1 MAYRFKAD
9 RNLSRQFRDFGIGMK
24 SNPNTEDFSVVK
36 NENAIKQS
44 MKNLLLTQFGER
56 PFQPNTGSRVRSMLF
71 ENFDIFMIEGLN
83 DEIRNTL
90 KRLEP
95 RVIVNDVRCNVDNDN
110 ELQVEIDTIGDRQEQ
125 FQFEIDELDD
135 ETDDIYDN
143 QIP

>member
-1 MAYRFKAD
+1 
-9 RNLSRQFRDFGIGMK
+9 MK

-110 ELQVEIDTIGDRQEQ
+110 ELQVEIDYTIIGEQ
-125 FQFEIDELDD
+125 LVQTIDFLLEKA
-135 ETDDIYDN
+135 
-143 QIP
+143 

>member
-56 PFQPNTGSRVRSMLF
+56 PFQPTTGSRVRSMLF

-110 ELQVEIDTIGDRQEQ
+110 ELQVEIDYTIIGEQ
-125 FQFEIDELDD
+125 LVQTIDFLLEKA
-135 ETDDIYDN
+135 
-143 QIP
+143 

>member
-9 RNLSRQFRDFGIGMK
+9 RNLSRQFRDLGIGMK

-44 MKNLLLTQFGER
+44 MKNLLLTEFGER
-56 PFQPNTGSRVRSMLF
+56 PFQPTTGSRVRSMLF

-110 ELQVEIDTIGDRQEQ
+110 ELQVEIDYTIIGEQLVQTIGFLLEKS
-125 FQFEIDELDD
+125 
-135 ETDDIYDN
+135 
-143 QIP
+143 

>member
-110 ELQVEIDTIGDRQEQ
+110 ELQVEIDYTIIGEQ
-125 FQFEIDELDD
+125 LVQTIDFLLEKA
-135 ETDDIYDN
+135 
-143 QIP
+143 

>member
-1 MAYRFKAD
+1 VAYRFKAD

-110 ELQVEIDTIGDRQEQ
+110 ELQVEIDYTIIGEQ
-125 FQFEIDELDD
+125 LVQTIDFLLEKA
-135 ETDDIYDN
+135 
-143 QIP
+143 

>member
-110 ELQVEIDTIGDRQEQ
+110 ELQVEIDYTIIGEQ
-125 FQFEIDELDD
+125 LVQIIDFLLEKA
-135 ETDDIYDN
+135 
-143 QIP
+143 

>member
-1 MAYRFKAD
+1 M
-9 RNLSRQFRDFGIGMK
+9 
-24 SNPNTEDFSVVK
+24 VK

-90 KRLEP
+90 KRSEP

-110 ELQVEIDTIGDRQEQ
+110 ELQVEIDYTIIGEQ
-125 FQFEIDELDD
+125 LVQTIDFLLEKA
-135 ETDDIYDN
+135 
-143 QIP
+143 

>member
-44 MKNLLLTQFGER
+44 VKNLLLTEFGER
-56 PFQPNTGSRVRSMLF
+56 PFQPTTGSRVRSMLF

-110 ELQVEIDTIGDRQEQ
+110 ELQVEIDYTIIGEQ
-125 FQFEIDELDD
+125 LVQTIDFLLEKA
-135 ETDDIYDN
+135 
-143 QIP
+143 

>member
-90 KRLEP
+90 KRLQP

-110 ELQVEIDTIGDRQEQ
+110 ELQVEIDYTIIGEQ
-125 FQFEIDELDD
+125 LVQTIDFLLEKA
-135 ETDDIYDN
+135 
-143 QIP
+143 

>member
-95 RVIVNDVRCNVDNDN
+95 RVIVNDVRCNVGNDN
-110 ELQVEIDTIGDRQEQ
+110 ELQVEIDYTIIGEQ
-125 FQFEIDELDD
+125 LVQTIDFLLEKA
-135 ETDDIYDN
+135 
-143 QIP
+143 

>member
-44 MKNLLLTQFGER
+44 MKNLLLTEFGER
-56 PFQPNTGSRVRSMLF
+56 PFQPTTGSRVRSMLF

-110 ELQVEIDTIGDRQEQ
+110 ELQVEIDYTIIGEQ
-125 FQFEIDELDD
+125 LVQTIDFLLEKA
-135 ETDDIYDN
+135 
-143 QIP
+143 

>member
-1 MAYRFKAD
+1 VAYRFKAD
-9 RNLSRQFRDFGIGMK
+9 RNLSRQFRDLGIGMK

-44 MKNLLLTQFGER
+44 MKNLLLTEFGER
-56 PFQPNTGSRVRSMLF
+56 PFQPTTGSRVSSMLF

-110 ELQVEIDTIGDRQEQ
+110 ELQVEIDYTIIGEQ
-125 FQFEIDELDD
+125 LVQTIDFLLEKA
-135 ETDDIYDN
+135 
-143 QIP
+143 

>member
-1 MAYRFKAD
+1 VAYRFKAD
-9 RNLSRQFRDFGIGMK
+9 RNLSRQFRDLGIGMK

-44 MKNLLLTQFGER
+44 MKNLLLTEFGER
-56 PFQPNTGSRVRSMLF
+56 PFQPTTGSRVRSMLF

-110 ELQVEIDTIGDRQEQ
+110 ELQVEIDYTIIGEQ
-125 FQFEIDELDD
+125 LVQTIDFLLEKA
-135 ETDDIYDN
+135 
-143 QIP
+143 

>member
-9 RNLSRQFRDFGIGMK
+9 RNLSRQFRDLGIGMK

-44 MKNLLLTQFGER
+44 MKNLLLTEFGER
-56 PFQPNTGSRVRSMLF
+56 PFQPTTGSRVRSMLF

-110 ELQVEIDTIGDRQEQ
+110 ELQVEIDYTIIGEQ
-125 FQFEIDELDD
+125 LVQTIDFLLEKA
-135 ETDDIYDN
+135 
-143 QIP
+143 